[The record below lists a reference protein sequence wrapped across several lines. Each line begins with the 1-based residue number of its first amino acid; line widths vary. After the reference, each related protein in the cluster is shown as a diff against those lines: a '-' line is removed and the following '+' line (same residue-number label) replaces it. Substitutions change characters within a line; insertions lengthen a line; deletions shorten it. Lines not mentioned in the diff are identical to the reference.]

1 MLPTVVVA
9 LVHCVPDTPNN
20 NSENN
25 KSNNYHTQQQ
35 HQQQQ
40 QHPQSQLSG
49 HHCKFLHG
57 RSTENCLCSFIFYT
71 LFLFTLLMVLL
82 FLVACCKLQFPVAFL
97 LLLLLLS
104 LLPAARLF
112 IILINLF

>member
-97 LLLLLLS
+97 LLLLLS